1 MLVALR
7 HVTQAM
13 DLYSRRLAA
22 QQGLT
27 VPQLTVLRALHR
39 LPGKNVSISDLSR
52 SVHLRP
58 ATVTEML
65 VRMERRDLV
74 SRARSTTDR
83 RCVLVSLTEPGKT
96 VLAKAP
102 PPLPEPLLASLEHLA
117 PWEQLML
124 LSALQR
130 LASLMEP
137 VPDAPTAMH
146 SEAHAATDYQKDSQ
160 SRRRRVV
167 SPPTG
172 GDRAGTGARDAD

>member
-13 DLYSRRLAA
+13 DVYSRRLAA

-27 VPQLTVLRALHR
+27 VPQLTVLRALRR

-65 VRMERRDLV
+65 VRLERRDLV
-74 SRARSTTDR
+74 SRARSSTDR
-83 RCVLVSLTEPGKT
+83 RCVLVSLTESGKR

-102 PPLPEPLLASLEHLA
+102 PPLPEHLLEGLERLA
-117 PWEQLML
+117 GWEQLML
-124 LSALQR
+124 LAALQR
-130 LASLMEP
+130 LASLMDP
-137 VPDAPTAMH
+137 VPNTPTTKQP
-146 SEAHAATDYQKDSQ
+146 EPHAA
-160 SRRRRVV
+160 
-167 SPPTG
+167 
-172 GDRAGTGARDAD
+172 AHH